1 MGKIL
6 EGIKVLDLSRVL
18 AGPYCAQTLADL
30 GADVTKVE
38 APWGDDTRSWGP
50 PFATDFEGN
59 KVAAYWL
66 SVNRRKKIVNIDL
79 KSEEGKQKVRKMIAE
94 SDVVVENFK
103 PGKLEKLVGELP
115 SDVIIA
121 SISAY
126 GEDGPRRN
134 EGGYDLAIQAQS
146 GFMSITGENNGPP
159 AKAGVDVIDVACG
172 LHTVNGILAAL
183 FHKFRTGEVRNVK
196 VSLWDAAIDLLVN
209 QVHNVLASGKD
220 PVRMGSAHPN
230 LVPYRAFQAKDGWF
244 VIAVGNDDQWAKLV
258 NSLSLGDKTSDDW
271 ASNPGRISAR
281 DEIESLLA
289 DTVSDYTREEL
300 SDLLAQIPC
309 SPVNTISEALA
320 DPQSVARGILTHYKG
335 VQVLA
340 SPLRSLDD

>member
-6 EGIKVLDLSRVL
+6 SGVKVLDLSRVL

-38 APWGDDTRSWGP
+38 APWGDDTRKWGP
-50 PFATDFEGN
+50 PFTKGFDGN
-59 KVAAYWL
+59 EVAAYWL
-66 SVNRRKKIVNIDL
+66 SVNRKKKIINIDL
-79 KSEEGKQKVRKMIAE
+79 KSEEGKAKVRKLISE

-103 PGKLEKLVGELP
+103 PGKLEKLVGPLP
-115 SDVIIA
+115 EGVIYA

-126 GEDGPRRN
+126 GEDGPRSN

-146 GFMSITGENNGPP
+146 GFMSITGESGGPP
-159 AKAGVDVIDVACG
+159 AKAGVAVIDVACG
-172 LHTVNGILAAL
+172 LHAVNGILGAL
-183 FHKFRTGEVRNVK
+183 FHKERTGEIKRVR

-220 PVRMGSAHPN
+220 PTRMGSAHPN
-230 LVPYRAFQAKDGWF
+230 LVPYRAFEANDGWF
-244 VIAVGNDDQWAKLV
+244 VIAVGSDPQWEKLV
-258 NSLSLGDKTSDDW
+258 SALQIDDAIDPTWSTNS
-271 ASNPGRISAR
+271 GRISAR
-281 DEIESLLA
+281 AEVEALISSRVANFSRDELVRKLA
-289 DTVSDYTREEL
+289 G
-300 SDLLAQIPC
+300 IPN

-320 DPQSVARGILTHYKG
+320 DPQSIARGILTEYNG
-335 VQVLA
+335 VRVLS

>member
-79 KSEEGKQKVRKMIAE
+79 KSEEGKQKVREMIAQ

-146 GFMSITGENNGPP
+146 GFMSITGENEGPP
-159 AKAGVDVIDVACG
+159 VKAGVAVIDVACG

-244 VIAVGNDDQWAKLV
+244 VIAVGNDDQWVKLV
-258 NSLSLGDKTSDDW
+258 TSLGLEDKTSDDW

-289 DTVSDYTREEL
+289 DTVSNYTREQL
-300 SDLLAQIPC
+300 SDLLAQIPS

>member
-79 KSEEGKQKVRKMIAE
+79 KSEEGKQKVREMIAE
-94 SDVVVENFK
+94 SDIVVENFK
-103 PGKLEKLVGELP
+103 PGKLEKLVGKLP

-146 GFMSITGENNGPP
+146 GFMSITGENGGPP
-159 AKAGVDVIDVACG
+159 AKAGVAVIDVACG
-172 LHTVNGILAAL
+172 LHAVNGILAAL

-196 VSLWDAAIDLLVN
+196 ISLWDAAIDLLVN

-230 LVPYRAFQAKDGWF
+230 LVPYRAFKAKDGWF

-258 NSLSLGDKTSDDW
+258 QCLRLEDVISDDW
-271 ASNPGRISAR
+271 ASNPGRISSR
-281 DEIESLLA
+281 NEIESLLA
-289 DTVSDYTREEL
+289 NSVSEYTRDEM
-300 SDLLAQIPC
+300 SGLLVGIPC

-320 DPQSVARGILTHYKG
+320 DPQSVARGILTDYKG

-340 SPLRSLDD
+340 SPLRSLDN